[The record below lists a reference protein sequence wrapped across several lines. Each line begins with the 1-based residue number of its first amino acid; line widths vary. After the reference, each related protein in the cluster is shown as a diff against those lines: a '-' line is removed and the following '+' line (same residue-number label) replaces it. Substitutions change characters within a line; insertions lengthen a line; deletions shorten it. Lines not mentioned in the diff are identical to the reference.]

1 MLISKDYKISIVN
14 VPPEIVAGLDSNYY
28 LHSDESQRLS
38 IEAKGTNNIY
48 TWYIG
53 DSANGDFSVLAET
66 SNSSY
71 VLMPTK
77 EMDGKYIK
85 CGVKNN
91 GNEEVFTN
99 TTVIFVS
106 KSGVSVIKKNGG
118 TIIIVLLVVV
128 VLAIVG
134 VIVYIKFFKGRK
146 KKVKDEQLIL
156 PVEQIVNNV
165 EPQVGVQ
172 EQTVMPQQV
181 QQSVPVQPANSPV
194 NLGDLSSNNPFSID
208 QSHTNN
214 GNKFFKDF

>member
-1 MLISKDYKISIVN
+1 M
-14 VPPEIVAGLDSNYY
+14 
-28 LHSDESQRLS
+28 S
-38 IEAKGTNNIY
+38 IEAKGTNNVY

-106 KSGVSVIKKNGG
+106 KSGTSIIRKNGS
-118 TIIIVLLVVV
+118 TVIIALLVVI

-134 VIVYIKFFKGRK
+134 VIVYIKFFKGGK
-146 KKVKDEQLIL
+146 KKVKEEQPIL
-156 PVEQIVNNV
+156 PVEQVVNNDV
-165 EPQVGVQ
+165 SQGGVQ
-172 EQTVMPQQV
+172 QQNVMPQQV
-181 QQSVPVQPANSPV
+181 QQEVPVQPANSPV
-194 NLGDLSSNNPFSID
+194 NLGDLSTNNPFSVD
-208 QSHTNN
+208 QSHTSNA
-214 GNKFFKDF
+214 NKFFKDF